1 VARKWPANSPIPLKY
16 FISFSATQVA
26 YQYYLCISPADGH
39 LYISDP
45 EKHQILKVLSLEQVQ
60 DPSINIEPVVGS
72 GERCIPGDEGH
83 CGDEGPAIK
92 AKLAHPKG
100 KERIQTYQSSTRRA
114 FA

>member
-1 VARKWPANSPIPLKY
+1 
-16 FISFSATQVA
+16 VA

-45 EKHQILKVLSLEQVQ
+45 EKHQILKALSLEQVQ

-83 CGDEGPAIK
+83 CGDEGSAIH

-100 KERIQTYQSSTRRA
+100 KGQIEISEYICHCLERYYTIRIISSNLRDNFTKQ
-114 FA
+114 